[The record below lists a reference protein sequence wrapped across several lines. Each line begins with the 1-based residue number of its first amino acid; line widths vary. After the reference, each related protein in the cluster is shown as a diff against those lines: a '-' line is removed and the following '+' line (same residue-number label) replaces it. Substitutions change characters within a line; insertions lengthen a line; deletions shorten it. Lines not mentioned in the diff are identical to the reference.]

1 MSPCEQVAGRDFLH
15 EERCLSCWQGP
26 EGAKKSPAKKSP
38 KSKAKASPAKASPAK
53 GAARDH
59 LGVDGGLRGCDYCPA
74 AFHLG
79 CIGMTQADSN
89 SFGGWA
95 CPHHSC
101 ATCSRKAAAAGGLLF
116 RCAVCPQSFCEDHLP
131 PEALIMG
138 ENKRFQD
145 LGHIHPKQGC
155 YLLCSAACVALSA
168 QLGFDCGEAAASA
181 AAILGATGVD
191 TTLGKKGKGKAK
203 ITPAKVQ
210 SDTRTE
216 WDKLQPGVAKALL
229 ALLGTKPNKL
239 HEASAGFT
247 KRAGDVGT
255 SMSLLEML
263 TELVFDA
270 DTQAAAAGSD
280 KQKQDAEQLKS
291 KRAAART
298 TATEQVA
305 AWRGAAPERDIAK

>member
-145 LGHIHPKQGC
+145 LGHIHPRQGC

-191 TTLGKKGKGKAK
+191 TTLGKKGKGKA
-203 ITPAKVQ
+203 
-210 SDTRTE
+210 
-216 WDKLQPGVAKALL
+216 
-229 ALLGTKPNKL
+229 
-239 HEASAGFT
+239 
-247 KRAGDVGT
+247 
-255 SMSLLEML
+255 
-263 TELVFDA
+263 
-270 DTQAAAAGSD
+270 
-280 KQKQDAEQLKS
+280 
-291 KRAAART
+291 RAAA
-298 TATEQVA
+298 
-305 AWRGAAPERDIAK
+305 